1 MMVLNMLDKQRR
13 YTNYPGNIVETQVA
27 VSKTV
32 ADDDIV
38 NRTIRDVLGNIDNVR
53 HLYDVVD
60 FYITEQTFID
70 DPIIAN
76 AVKTASF
83 PDKLVLTIYDSNGTV
98 ERHYVTKGSQVHLVS
113 QKDSFHNRMILLV
126 NESLQK
132 RGLDSHYV
140 VNDLT
145 GSNLNEIN
153 LKMVNFLDQL

>member
-1 MMVLNMLDKQRR
+1 MLDKQRR
-13 YTNYPGNIVETQVA
+13 YTNYPDNVVEAQVA
-27 VSKTV
+27 IAKTV
-32 ADDDIV
+32 TDDDVV
-38 NRTIRDVLGNIDNVR
+38 NRTIRDVLSNIDNVR
-53 HLYDVVD
+53 HLYNVMD

-70 DPIIAN
+70 DPLIAN
-76 AVKTASF
+76 AVKAASF
-83 PDKLVLTIYDSNGTV
+83 PDKLVLTIYDRNGTV

>member
-1 MMVLNMLDKQRR
+1 MLDKQRR
-13 YTNYPGNIVETQVA
+13 YTNYPGNVTETEAMVP
-27 VSKTV
+27 KTV
-32 ADDDIV
+32 ADNDIV
-38 NRTIRDVLGNIDNVR
+38 NRTIRDVLSNIDNVR

-70 DPIIAN
+70 DPLIAN
-76 AVKTASF
+76 AAKAASF
-83 PDKLVLTIYDSNGTV
+83 PDKLVLTIYDRNGTV

-132 RGLDSHYV
+132 RGLDSLYV

-145 GSNLNEIN
+145 GSNLTEIN
-153 LKMVNFLDQL
+153 LTMVNFLDQL